1 MFVFFI
7 ILFQFHFLIFN
18 FFIFF
23 FILKRIN
30 LTRNITRANSL
41 SKMTT
46 PCKILSTHIIIGNDL
61 FLQKLSTLLIKEKK
75 ERN

>member
-1 MFVFFI
+1 MV
-7 ILFQFHFLIFN
+7 LALAEGPG
-18 FFIFF
+18 
-23 FILKRIN
+23 LVC
-30 LTRNITRANSL
+30 TGV